1 MIKYGWLFIV
11 ILLFE
16 LIINI
21 LFLVGFYYE
30 LYNRCNHKDLIQK
43 IKSEVY
49 FSFEY
54 ELVFCEYEYSNNDIY
69 NSKNFKPILIVL
81 NVIYGLSLLI
91 AYITFVVSLY
101 QNAKCGLK
109 CSAIFLFAPII
120 ISIFDIFVSS
130 YVIRPLPDE
139 LSPKFSEEL
148 KKEIKEAY
156 TSVRNINIL
165 VEFFSICSLFLT
177 IFSEISYLYFY
188 NKVKKNENERDVNQ
202 LWEETNKNGN
212 NSDKNYPKNDK
223 NTEILGDNLFEQNN
237 N

>member
-11 ILLFE
+11 ILLFA

-30 LYNRCNHKDLIQK
+30 FYNRCNHKDLIQK

-109 CSAIFLFAPII
+109 CSLIFFLSSVILSFFNII
-120 ISIFDIFVSS
+120 ISIAYIS
-130 YVIRPLPDE
+130 PLPDK
-139 LSPKFSEEL
+139 LSPELSEEL
-148 KKEIKEAY
+148 QKEIKEAY
-156 TSVRNINIL
+156 ISVENVNIL
-165 VEFFSICSLFLT
+165 VKFFSVSSLILSLFCG
-177 IFSEISYLYFY
+177 ISNLYFY
-188 NKVKKNENERDVNQ
+188 SKVKKEEEDND
-202 LWEETNKNGN
+202 LKKLLEETNKNGN
-212 NSDKNYPKNDK
+212 NSDKNCSKNDK
-223 NTEILGDNLFEQNN
+223 NTESLVDNLSEENN